1 MRKLICFQLVFVL
14 LLSFNQVAAQGDAE
28 KTAKEVIEAYK
39 NEDFALLKKHLTG
52 MMLNVIDDDFFE
64 SDDGKPLVE
73 IAQQWDGTIK
83 EIRYEKNDMMGNE
96 VLLASAYF
104 SDNPNGNLNV
114 VLLSS
119 FDQSDWKAFASGL
132 TDISKEEYEK
142 AATSMEATAE
152 KKEPVAE
159 VAANRSDY
167 SIEMATGDIIEG
179 PTDEKVKESLKTL
192 DDDNFFMTLNGKDD
206 FLQTTISEKGYIV
219 QHGGGDDGMFE
230 ADDFFTFEQLVDIF
244 IAYINEQNW
253 KEMANWN
260 EM

>member
-1 MRKLICFQLVFVL
+1 MRKIICLQLVVAL

-28 KTAKEVIEAYK
+28 KTAKKVIEAYK
-39 NEDFALLKKHLTG
+39 NEDIALLKKQVTG
-52 MMLNVIDDDFFE
+52 MMLHAINDDFFE
-64 SDDGKPLVE
+64 SDDGKPLVA

-83 EIRYEKNDMMGNE
+83 EIRYEKGDVMGNE
-96 VLLASAYF
+96 VSLASAYF

-119 FDQSDWKAFASGL
+119 FDQSDWKAFALGL
-132 TDISKEEYEK
+132 TDISKEEFEQG
-142 AATSMEATAE
+142 ATSLEATSA
-152 KKEPVAE
+152 KKAPASGMAV
-159 VAANRSDY
+159 NRSDY
-167 SIEMATGDIIEG
+167 SIEMASGDIFES
-179 PTDEKVKESLKTL
+179 PTDEKVEESLKTL

-219 QHGGGDDGMFE
+219 QHGGDDGMFE

-253 KEMANWN
+253 KEKAKWN
-260 EM
+260 KM